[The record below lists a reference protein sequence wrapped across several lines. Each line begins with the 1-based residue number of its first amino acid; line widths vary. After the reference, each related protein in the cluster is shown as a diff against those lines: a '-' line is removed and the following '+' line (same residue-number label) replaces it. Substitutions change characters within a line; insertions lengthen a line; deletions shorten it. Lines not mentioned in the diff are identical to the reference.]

1 MATRDHAKEIDDV
14 RADLDA
20 LRKDI
25 GKLSDS
31 LSSNLAGSAAQVAEN
46 ARARA
51 GEAVS
56 AASDKARSGAE
67 FVGQKVEERP
77 VTSMAVAFGAGLLIG
92 KLLKR

>member
-31 LSSNLAGSAAQVAEN
+31 LSSNLASNAAQAAET
-46 ARARA
+46 ARARV
-51 GEAVS
+51 GEAAS
-56 AASDKARSGAE
+56 AASDKVRAGAE
-67 FVGQKVEERP
+67 TVGEKVEERP
-77 VTSMAVAFGAGLLIG
+77 LTSMAVAFGAGLVLG
-92 KLLKR
+92 KLLNR